1 MTISVSG
8 VSEYLAS
15 QELEFELAGEKT
27 IVVSLPG
34 TNKQFVNVAM
44 TIGDTIFK
52 IESFV
57 ARNPDENHEAVY
69 RWILEQN
76 RKLLVINYCLDHLGD
91 IYLSGTLPISTVDL
105 DQIDQLLGVMLQ
117 TSDNSFN
124 VLLELGFR
132 TAIEK
137 EWAWRTSKGMD
148 MANLQAFA
156 HLIDTYLKTIQ
167 IFRLRNLQYVDHL
180 AQ

>member
-1 MTISVSG
+1 MTISVSE

-27 IVVSLPG
+27 VVVSLPG
-34 TNKQFVNVAM
+34 TNTQFVNVAM
-44 TIGDTIFK
+44 TYGASVFK

-156 HLIDTYLKTIQ
+156 HLFQT
-167 IFRLRNLQYVDHL
+167 
-180 AQ
+180 

>member
-1 MTISVSG
+1 MTVSISEVID
-8 VSEYLAS
+8 YLAS
-15 QELEFELAGEKT
+15 QELQFEKAGEKT
-27 IVVSLPG
+27 VVVSLPG

-44 TIGDTIFK
+44 TIGDTLFK

-69 RWILEQN
+69 RWTLEQN

-91 IYLSGTLPISTVDL
+91 IYLTGTLPTSTVDL
-105 DQIDQLLGVMLQ
+105 AQIDQLLGVMLF

-124 VLLELGFR
+124 ILLELGFR
-132 TAIEK
+132 SAIEK
-137 EWAWRTSKGMD
+137 EWAWRTTKGMD

-156 HLIDTYLKTIQ
+156 HLFESSGRIEQ
-167 IFRLRNLQYVDHL
+167 
-180 AQ
+180 

>member
-1 MTISVSG
+1 MKLSISEVK
-8 VSEYLAS
+8 EFLAS
-15 QELEFELAGEKT
+15 QELQFELAGERT
-27 IVVSLPG
+27 VVVSLPG

-76 RKLLVINYCLDHLGD
+76 RKLLVINYCVDHLGD
-91 IYLSGTLPISTVDL
+91 IYLSGTLPIPTVDL

-124 VLLELGFR
+124 ILLELGFKS
-132 TAIEK
+132 AIER

-148 MANLQAFA
+148 LANLESFR
-156 HLIDTYLKTIQ
+156 HLID
-167 IFRLRNLQYVDHL
+167 D
-180 AQ
+180 

>member
-1 MTISVSG
+1 
-8 VSEYLAS
+8 
-15 QELEFELAGEKT
+15 
-27 IVVSLPG
+27 
-34 TNKQFVNVAM
+34 M

-69 RWILEQN
+69 RWLLEQN
-76 RKLLVINYCLDHLGD
+76 RKLLVINYCVDHLGD
-91 IYLSGTLPISTVDL
+91 IYLSGTLPIATVDL

-124 VLLELGFR
+124 ILLELGFKS
-132 TAIEK
+132 AIER

-148 MANLQAFA
+148 LANLESFR
-156 HLIDTYLKTIQ
+156 HLIGD
-167 IFRLRNLQYVDHL
+167 
-180 AQ
+180 

>member
-1 MTISVSG
+1 MLALAEVTA
-8 VSEYLAS
+8 YLTEQDLS
-15 QELEFELAGEKT
+15 FEFAGDKT
-27 IVVSLPG
+27 VVVSLPG

-44 TIGDTIFK
+44 TLGDSVFK

-57 ARNPDENHEAVY
+57 ARNPDENHEVVY

-91 IYLSGTLPISTVDL
+91 IYLSGVLPMATLNL

-124 VLLELGFR
+124 VLLELGFKS
-132 TAIEK
+132 AIER

-148 MANLQAFA
+148 LANLKAFA
-156 HLIDTYLKTIQ
+156 HLFTSPGE
-167 IFRLRNLQYVDHL
+167 N
-180 AQ
+180 

>member
-1 MTISVSG
+1 MITLKQV
-8 VSEYLAS
+8 VEFLAD
-15 QELEFELAGEKT
+15 QDLNYELAGDKT
-27 IVVSLPG
+27 VVVSLPG
-34 TNKQFVNVAM
+34 ENKQFVNVAL
-44 TIGDTIFK
+44 TVGDTVFK

-91 IYLSGTLPISTVDL
+91 IYLSGTLPVSTVDL

-124 VLLELGFR
+124 VLLELGFKS
-132 TAIEK
+132 AIER
-137 EWAWRTSKGMD
+137 EWAWRTSNGMD
-148 MANLQAFA
+148 LANLQAFS
-156 HLIDTYLKTIQ
+156 HLFQT
-167 IFRLRNLQYVDHL
+167 
-180 AQ
+180 

>member
-1 MTISVSG
+1 MKLSISEVTDF
-8 VSEYLAS
+8 LAA
-15 QELEFELAGEKT
+15 QELQFELAGEKT
-27 IVVSLPG
+27 VVVSLPG

-44 TIGDTIFK
+44 TIGDTVFK

-69 RWILEQN
+69 RWLLEQN
-76 RKLLVINYCLDHLGD
+76 RKLLVINYCVDHLGD
-91 IYLSGTLPISTVDL
+91 IYLSGTLPIATVDL

-124 VLLELGFR
+124 MLLELGFKS
-132 TAIEK
+132 AIER

-148 MANLQAFA
+148 LANLESFR
-156 HLIDTYLKTIQ
+156 HLFGD
-167 IFRLRNLQYVDHL
+167 
-180 AQ
+180 

>member
-1 MTISVSG
+1 MKLSISEVT
-8 VSEYLAS
+8 EFLRS
-15 QELEFELAGEKT
+15 QEVQFELAGEKT
-27 IVVSLPG
+27 VVVSLPG

-91 IYLSGTLPISTVDL
+91 IYLSGTLPIATVDL

-124 VLLELGFR
+124 ILLELGFKS
-132 TAIEK
+132 AIER
-137 EWAWRTSKGMD
+137 EWTWRTSKGMD
-148 MANLQAFA
+148 LSNLEAFR
-156 HLIDTYLKTIQ
+156 HLIGD
-167 IFRLRNLQYVDHL
+167 
-180 AQ
+180 

>member
-1 MTISVSG
+1 MKLSISEVT
-8 VSEYLAS
+8 EFLRS
-15 QELEFELAGEKT
+15 QELQYELAGEKT
-27 IVVSLPG
+27 VVVSLPG

-69 RWILEQN
+69 LWLLEQN
-76 RKLLVINYCLDHLGD
+76 RKLLVINYCVDHLGD
-91 IYLSGTLPISTVDL
+91 IYLSGTLPIATVDL

-124 VLLELGFR
+124 ILLELGFKS
-132 TAIEK
+132 AIER

-148 MANLQAFA
+148 LSNLEAFR
-156 HLIDTYLKTIQ
+156 HLIGD
-167 IFRLRNLQYVDHL
+167 
-180 AQ
+180 

>member
-8 VSEYLAS
+8 VSEYLAT

-156 HLIDTYLKTIQ
+156 HLFQT
-167 IFRLRNLQYVDHL
+167 
-180 AQ
+180 

>member
-1 MTISVSG
+1 MTLSMTQVTDF
-8 VSEYLAS
+8 LAA
-15 QELEFELAGEKT
+15 QDLQFELAGEKT
-27 IVVSLPG
+27 VVVSLPG

-44 TIGDTIFK
+44 TLGDTIFK

-76 RKLLVINYCLDHLGD
+76 RKLLVINYCVDHLGD
-91 IYLSGTLPISTVDL
+91 IYLSGTLPIATVDL
-105 DQIDQLLGVMLQ
+105 GQIDQLLGVVLS

-124 VLLELGFR
+124 VLLELGFKS
-132 TAIEK
+132 AIER

-148 MANLQAFA
+148 VSNLRAFS
-156 HLIDTYLKTIQ
+156 HL
-167 IFRLRNLQYVDHL
+167 FEV
-180 AQ
+180 

>member
-1 MTISVSG
+1 MTLSVSE
-8 VSEYLAS
+8 VTQYLTS
-15 QELEFELAGEKT
+15 QDLQFELASEKT
-27 IVVSLPG
+27 VVVSLPG

-44 TIGDTIFK
+44 TIGDKLFK

-91 IYLSGTLPISTVDL
+91 IYLSGTLPIAMVDL

-117 TSDNSFN
+117 TSDGSFN
-124 VLLELGFR
+124 ILLELGFR
-132 TAIEK
+132 SAIEK
-137 EWAWRTSKGMD
+137 EWAWRSSKGMD

-156 HLIDTYLKTIQ
+156 H
-167 IFRLRNLQYVDHL
+167 FFE
-180 AQ
+180 

>member
-1 MTISVSG
+1 MKLSISEVTDF
-8 VSEYLAS
+8 LTS
-15 QELEFELAGEKT
+15 QELHFELAGEKT
-27 IVVSLPG
+27 VVVSLPG

-76 RKLLVINYCLDHLGD
+76 RKLLVINYCVDHLGD
-91 IYLSGTLPISTVDL
+91 IYLSGTLPIATVDL

-124 VLLELGFR
+124 ILLELGFKSALER
-132 TAIEK
+132 

-148 MANLQAFA
+148 LANLESFR
-156 HLIDTYLKTIQ
+156 HLIGD
-167 IFRLRNLQYVDHL
+167 
-180 AQ
+180 